1 MANLKTKYMGL
12 DLKNPII
19 AGASNLTLDI
29 ENLKKMEEAGAAAIV
44 FKSLF
49 EEQIQLENLEIHEL
63 LTEYDERNAE
73 MVTIFPGSIKK
84 SSYPVLHLEK
94 LKKAK
99 EAVSIPVIASLN
111 ALTDASWVE
120 YAKEIEAAGV
130 DGLELNFYTV
140 PEKSAESVAD
150 IEKKQLETFRKIR
163 SEVKLPIAVKLSP
176 FYTNPLKLIT
186 DLDKAGADAVV
197 LFNRLFQPDIDTN
210 SEKHLY
216 PYSLSNTED
225 NRLPLRFAGLLYD
238 NIKASVCSNTGIFSG
253 NDVIKMLLAGA
264 DAVQVVSTLYLN
276 QIEVIESMITDAGK
290 WMDSKGYKTI
300 GEFRGKLSKSLADD
314 ALPYQRTQYID
325 FKMSTSA
332 ILKKYKAIS

>member
-12 DLKNPII
+12 ELKNPII

-63 LTEYDERNAE
+63 LTEYEERNAE

-84 SSYPVLHLEK
+84 SNYPVLHIEK

-111 ALTDASWVE
+111 ALSEASWVE

-140 PEKSAESVAD
+140 PEKSAESVTD
-150 IEKKQLETFRKIR
+150 IEKKQLETFLKIR
-163 SEVKLPIAVKLSP
+163 SAVKLPLAVKLSP
-176 FYTNPLKLIT
+176 YYTNPLKLIA
-186 DLDKAGADAVV
+186 DFDKAGANAVV
-197 LFNRLFQPDIDTN
+197 LFNRLFQPDIDIN

-216 PYSLSNTED
+216 PWSLSNSED

-238 NIKASVCSNTGIFSG
+238 NIKASICSNTGIFTG

-276 QIEVIESMITDAGK
+276 QINVIESMLAYAAR
-290 WMDSKGYKTI
+290 WMDSKGYLTI
-300 GEFRGKLSKSLADD
+300 GEFRGILSKSRAED

-332 ILKKYKAIS
+332 ILKKYRAIS

>member
-276 QIEVIESMITDAGK
+276 QIKVIESMITDAGK

>member
-29 ENLKKMEEAGAAAIV
+29 DNLKKMEEAGAAAIV

-63 LTEYDERNAE
+63 LTEYEERNAE

-84 SSYPVLHLEK
+84 SNYPVLHIEK

-140 PEKSAESVAD
+140 PEKSAESVMD

-163 SEVKLPIAVKLSP
+163 SEVKLPLAVKLSP
-176 FYTNPLKLIT
+176 YYTNPMKLIA

-197 LFNRLFQPDIDTN
+197 LFNRLFQPDIDIN

-216 PYSLSNTED
+216 PWSLSNSED

-238 NIKASVCSNTGIFSG
+238 NIKASICSNTGIFTG

-276 QIEVIESMITDAGK
+276 QINVIESMLADAAK
-290 WMDSKGYKTI
+290 WMDSLGYKTV
-300 GEFRGKLSKSLADD
+300 GEFKGVLSKSRSED

-332 ILKKYKAIS
+332 ILKKYRAIS

>member
-150 IEKKQLETFRKIR
+150 IEKKQLETFSKIR

-276 QIEVIESMITDAGK
+276 QIKVIESMITDAGK

>member
-150 IEKKQLETFRKIR
+150 IEKKQLETFSKIR

>member
-1 MANLKTKYMGL
+1 MANLKTKFMGL

-63 LTEYDERNAE
+63 LTEYEERNAE

-84 SSYPVLHLEK
+84 SNYPVLHIEK

-140 PEKSAESVAD
+140 PEKSAESVTD

-163 SEVKLPIAVKLSP
+163 SAVKLPLAVKLSP
-176 FYTNPLKLIT
+176 YYTNPLKLIA
-186 DLDKAGADAVV
+186 DFDKAGADAVV
-197 LFNRLFQPDIDTN
+197 LFNRLFQPDIDIN

-216 PYSLSNTED
+216 PWSLSNSED

-238 NIKASVCSNTGIFSG
+238 NIKASICSNTGIFTG

-276 QIEVIESMITDAGK
+276 QINVIESMLADAAR
-290 WMDSKGYKTI
+290 WMDSKGYLTI
-300 GEFRGKLSKSLADD
+300 GEFRGILSKSRAED

-332 ILKKYKAIS
+332 ILKKYRAIS